1 MEQERE
7 GKRVDKRPRQ
17 VDQQGTIDS
26 WDLCWC
32 QSEGQTGSQLWFVP
46 VTLLTLF
53 NLGFG
58 QLTAQTTSVH
68 SHRKLGNPR
77 LHGCSESL
85 SSEAIEMH
93 YMAKCLQTQ
102 AVFSTFSAS
111 QFAAITFFFLYN
123 STRCRHWFDCP
134 SQGSVVQYSI
144 IPYIKP
150 LNNSNLP

>member
-7 GKRVDKRPRQ
+7 RKRDDKRPRQ

-26 WDLCWC
+26 WDLYWC

-68 SHRKLGNPR
+68 SHRKLGNAR
-77 LHGCSESL
+77 LHESL
-85 SSEAIEMH
+85 ESDHRDALYGHTSAD
-93 YMAKCLQTQ
+93 T
-102 AVFSTFSAS
+102 AVLCISFCSHNISPHNLTCCS
-111 QFAAITFFFLYN
+111 
-123 STRCRHWFDCP
+123 HWLDSP
-134 SQGSVVQYSI
+134 SQSSKVQNSI
-144 IPYIKP
+144 TTQTIP
-150 LNNSNLP
+150 LNN